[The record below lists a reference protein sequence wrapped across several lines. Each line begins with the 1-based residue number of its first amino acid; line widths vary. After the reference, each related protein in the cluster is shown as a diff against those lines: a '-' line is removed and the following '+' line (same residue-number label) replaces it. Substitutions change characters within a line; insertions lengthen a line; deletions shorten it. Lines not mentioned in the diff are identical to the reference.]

1 MPTEGRLPK
10 LVLAAGV
17 VGVLVLGSRLLPGP
31 AGESRGRQPAQ
42 AVPLVRPQRQ
52 AGAVVHVAG
61 SVRRPGVYR
70 LAGGARVRD
79 AVRRAGGAARN
90 ANLDAL
96 NLAARVDDGQ
106 QVLVPAREPGG
117 VSPSSGN
124 GVSRAPVSLGS
135 ATEAELDTLDG
146 VGPVMARKIVEWRA
160 RHGGIGSVDELDE
173 IPGIGPAKLE
183 ALRSQ
188 LGQ

>member
-1 MPTEGRLPK
+1 MLPEGRLPK
-10 LVLAAGV
+10 IALAAGAIA
-17 VGVLVLGSRLLPGP
+17 VLILGSRLLPGP
-31 AGESRGRQPAQ
+31 SSQSRGGQAGT
-42 AVPLVRPQRQ
+42 AVPLVRPQRE

-61 SVRRPGVYR
+61 SVRHPGVYR

-90 ANLDAL
+90 ADLDSL

-106 QVLVPAREPGG
+106 QVLVPARAPRGGSLSPGIG
-117 VSPSSGN
+117 TQ
-124 GVSRAPVSLGS
+124 RAPVSLGA